1 MSCEKYNLVIYI
13 PGYIY
18 IYIYIYVCVCVD
30 NEYPESLWMTPMK
43 LKVNSDS
50 VASFLTSWTIA
61 PESAN
66 GMDGMIS
73 LIFDY

>member
-1 MSCEKYNLVIYI
+1 M
-13 PGYIY
+13 YIY
-18 IYIYIYVCVCVD
+18 VD
-30 NEYPESLWMTPMK
+30 NEYPDSLWMTPMK

-73 LIFDY
+73 LIFNY